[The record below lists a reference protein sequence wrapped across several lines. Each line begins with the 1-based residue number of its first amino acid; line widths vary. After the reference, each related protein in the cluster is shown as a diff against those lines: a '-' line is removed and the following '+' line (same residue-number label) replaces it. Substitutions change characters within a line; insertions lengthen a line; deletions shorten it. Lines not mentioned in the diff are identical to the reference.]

1 MNGPPMNGVPA
12 LSRRRMLRLLAAA
25 PIALAFAPLA
35 GCRAEGPRAIRIGEE
50 ECAHCR
56 MRISDERFA
65 AQLASDR
72 GRSWAFDSIECL
84 VEWIDEGSEL
94 PRDRIAGWWVT
105 DFENPGSWL
114 DAARATYLRSDA
126 LRSPMGLGLSAWAD
140 APAARAQQG
149 AHGGDVLDWEEVR
162 TLVATTTV
170 RGGHG
175 GMRGGAGAGSG
186 RDAGTGGDA
195 HGH

>member
-1 MNGPPMNGVPA
+1 MWAHAPDPDNPAAAGPV
-12 LSRRRMLRLLAAA
+12 LSRRRMVRILAAA
-25 PIALAFAPLA
+25 PLALVLGPLV
-35 GCRAEGPRAIRIGEE
+35 GCRAEGPRAIRLGEE
-50 ECAHCR
+50 ECSHCR

-84 VEWIDEGSEL
+84 VEWIGEESEL

-114 DAARATYLRSDA
+114 DAARATYLRSDG

-140 APAARAQQG
+140 TPAARAQQG
-149 AHGGDVLDWEEVR
+149 ALGGDILDWDGVQA
-162 TLVATTTV
+162 LVAGTTV
-170 RGGHG
+170 RGGRS
-175 GMRGGAGAGSG
+175 GMRGAPGV
-186 RDAGTGGDA
+186 GGGA
-195 HGH
+195 HGQ

>member
-1 MNGPPMNGVPA
+1 MNRAPMNGAPM
-12 LSRRRMLRLLAAA
+12 LGRRRMLRLLATA

-72 GRSWAFDSIECL
+72 GRSWAFDSVECL
-84 VEWIDEGSEL
+84 VEWTLEESEL

-149 AHGGDVLDWEEVR
+149 AHGGDVLDWDEVR
-162 TLVATTTV
+162 ALVASTTV

-175 GMRGGAGAGSG
+175 GMRGGAGAGPGSG
-186 RDAGTGGDA
+186 ERS